1 MKAET
6 PLYQHQEEIHL
17 FTRKKTLISLL
28 TDLPP
33 IKMIMGEWKPAVR
46 VRSKLILVKN
56 VYRGGGRG
64 GILCLTNVRSSVG
77 LHHSSQ
83 QGQHMKLISHQLPT
97 GPLLHWSANVIRP
110 PHKRC
115 GKQTGEL
122 PKHNGA
128 YERCSQKKKKKNH
141 CTFQECRH
149 IHGHVCCGISFQAL
163 GGGVW
168 GRSGDEQGRK
178 EWMEPARVVHTAAG
192 GFNHRMKVK
201 LFLLNHNV

>member
-128 YERCSQKKKKKNH
+128 YERCSQKKKKKIIVLFKSAG
-141 CTFQECRH
+141 TFMAMFVVASASRHSEVGCGGDLAMNREERNGWSLQEWC
-149 IHGHVCCGISFQAL
+149 IQQLEAL
-163 GGGVW
+163 IT
-168 GRSGDEQGRK
+168 
-178 EWMEPARVVHTAAG
+178 EW
-192 GFNHRMKVK
+192 KSSCSY
-201 LFLLNHNV
+201 